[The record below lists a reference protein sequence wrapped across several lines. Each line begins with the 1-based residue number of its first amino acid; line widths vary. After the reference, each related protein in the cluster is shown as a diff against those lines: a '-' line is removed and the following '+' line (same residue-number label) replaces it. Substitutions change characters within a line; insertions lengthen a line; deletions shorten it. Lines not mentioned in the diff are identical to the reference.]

1 MREKPTNLSEK
12 EIESLLDTYKEWE
25 LDTKDGIPFLK
36 MEKEFR
42 NFTEAFSFITKVALV
57 SESIDHHAEIWN
69 VYNRLRLQL
78 FTHETNSLTT
88 KDKEFITLLMK

>member
-1 MREKPTNLSEK
+1 MREKPTNLSDL
-12 EIESLLDTYKEWE
+12 EIKNLLNTYKEWE
-25 LDTKDGIPFLK
+25 LDTKDGIPFFK

-69 VYNRLRLQL
+69 VYNKLRLQL
-78 FTHETNSLTT
+78 FTHETNSVTT
-88 KDKEFITLLMK
+88 RDKDFITRLMD